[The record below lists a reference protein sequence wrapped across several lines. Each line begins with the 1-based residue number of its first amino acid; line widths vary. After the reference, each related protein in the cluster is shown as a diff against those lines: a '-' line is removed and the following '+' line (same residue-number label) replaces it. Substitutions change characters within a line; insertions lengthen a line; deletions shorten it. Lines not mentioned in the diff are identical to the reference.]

1 MHGIR
6 FYEEFHDKQRG
17 ESAGMVVAVLLDQY
31 QRPYTHWSKAAN
43 KAHGDW
49 LADAIS
55 GVFDIRNS
63 EVEMGDV
70 SFSYLH
76 KRCKRISEKRAR
88 AIHPQLF
95 VYLDREEQDG

>member
-1 MHGIR
+1 MRGIR
-6 FYEEFHDKQRG
+6 LYEEFTNKRRG

-31 QRPYTHWSKAAN
+31 QQPYMHWSEAAN

-55 GVFDIRNS
+55 GVFDIHNS

-70 SFSYLH
+70 SFSYLRA
-76 KRCKRISEKRAR
+76 RCKRISEARAR

-95 VYLDREEQDG
+95 VYLDREEVR